1 MERSAYLRVVES
13 MEASEDTRML
23 VECTRA
29 SLEALAATMPASD
42 EIRGAVIA
50 LAAVLSLRLAESER
64 PPVLSTAG

>member
-1 MERSAYLRVVES
+1 

-29 SLEALAATMPASD
+29 SLEALAAAMPASD

-64 PPVLSTAG
+64 LPVA

>member
-1 MERSAYLRVVES
+1 MEREGCGHLRVVER

-42 EIRGAVIA
+42 EIRGAVTA

-64 PPVLSTAG
+64 LPVA